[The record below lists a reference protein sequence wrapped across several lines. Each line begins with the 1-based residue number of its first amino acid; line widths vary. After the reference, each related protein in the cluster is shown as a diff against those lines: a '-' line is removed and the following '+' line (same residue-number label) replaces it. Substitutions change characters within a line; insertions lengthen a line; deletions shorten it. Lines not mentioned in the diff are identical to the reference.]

1 MQKIINILREQ
12 GIIDKAKIL
21 FKIFS
26 DEKHTSKVI
35 HFLLAESAEEDSD
48 ALVDALFA
56 YSLDALTKEILR
68 IVEEEK

>member
-12 GIIDKAKIL
+12 GLIDKVKIL
-21 FKIFS
+21 SKMFS
-26 DEKHTSKVI
+26 DEKHTSEII
-35 HFLLAESAEEDSD
+35 HFLLAESTEEDSE
-48 ALVDALFA
+48 AIVDALFA

>member
-12 GIIDKAKIL
+12 GFIDKVKIL
-21 FKIFS
+21 SKMFS
-26 DEKHTSKVI
+26 DEKHTSEII
-35 HFLLAESAEEDSD
+35 HFLLAESAEEDRD
-48 ALVDALFA
+48 AIVDALFT

>member
-12 GIIDKAKIL
+12 GFIDKVKIL
-21 FKIFS
+21 SKMFS
-26 DEKHTSKVI
+26 DKKHTSEII
-35 HFLLAESAEEDSD
+35 HFLLAESTEEDSD
-48 ALVDALFA
+48 AIVDALFA

>member
-1 MQKIINILREQ
+1 MERVISILREQ
-12 GIIDKAKIL
+12 GLIDKAKIL

-26 DEKHTSKVI
+26 GEKHTSKII
-35 HFLLAESAEEDSD
+35 HFLMTESTEEDPD
-48 ALVDALFA
+48 AIVDALFA